1 MQGNLMKHPF
11 SSYRKLFP
19 ILERTAQL
27 SSCSQSA
34 LSLPVRQAIDDYL
47 DVWLRRGA
55 DWGYWMEQVALAR
68 AEFARMIHADADDIA
83 VLGSVSDA
91 ASSIASTLRF
101 EPGRD
106 TVVTTTLDFPSLCHV
121 WLAQQPRGAQ
131 VRLVQAQAGETRAAE
146 RIIEAIDART
156 ALVSVS
162 QACYYDGQIVD
173 IAATGRA
180 ARASGAIQF
189 VDAYQSAGSLDID
202 VRAQDVDVLAAGAQK
217 YLLGIPGIAFLYV
230 RPALARQLTPTV
242 TGWFGRVDPFAFDP
256 AGLDF
261 ADGAA
266 RFNTGTPPMMCAS
279 VARASMG
286 LLNEI
291 GIPPIEAYLAE
302 LSAVALEEAARLGLS
317 VASPALPAAK
327 GPNTAIRVPGNAAAL
342 ETQMLKAGYVV
353 SARNDV
359 VRIAPH
365 FYNTADE
372 VVGALRALAQLTR

>member
-1 MQGNLMKHPF
+1 MNHPF

-19 ILERTAQL
+19 ILDNAVQL

-47 DVWLRRGA
+47 DIWVRRGA

-68 AEFARMIHADADDIA
+68 AEFARMIHADVDDVA

-91 ASSIASTLRF
+91 ASSIASALRF
-101 EPGRD
+101 D
-106 TVVTTTLDFPSLCHV
+106 TERRGIVTTTLDFPSICHV

-131 VRLVQAQAGETRAAE
+131 VRFVQAEAGNTGTTD
-146 RIIEAIDART
+146 RIIEAIDPRT

-162 QACYYDGQIVD
+162 HACFYDGQIVD
-173 IAATGRA
+173 ISATGRA
-180 ARASGAIQF
+180 AREHGAIQF
-189 VDAYQSAGSLDID
+189 IDAYQSAGSIAID
-202 VRAQDVDVLAAGAQK
+202 VREQGVDILASGAQK

-230 RPALARQLTPTV
+230 RPELAKRLTPTV
-242 TGWFGRVDPFAFDP
+242 TGWFGRVNPFEFNP
-256 AGLDF
+256 AKLDF
-261 ADGAA
+261 AAGAA

-291 GIPPIEAYLAE
+291 GIPAIETYLAQ
-302 LSAVALEEAARLGLS
+302 LSAVAIEEAARLGLS
-317 VASPALPAAK
+317 VASPKTPSAK
-327 GPNTAIRVPGNAAAL
+327 GANTAIRIPNAAQVEAK
-342 ETQMLKAGYVV
+342 MLQAGYVV

-359 VRIAPH
+359 IRVAPH
-365 FYNTADE
+365 FYNTADD
-372 VVGALRALAQLTR
+372 VVGALRELARLTR

>member
-1 MQGNLMKHPF
+1 MKHPF

-19 ILERTAQL
+19 ILAHTAQL

-47 DVWLRRGA
+47 DVWVRRGA

-68 AEFARMIHADADDIA
+68 AEFARMIHADANDVA

-91 ASSIASTLRF
+91 ASSIASALRF

-106 TVVTTTLDFPSLCHV
+106 TIVTTTLDFPSLCHV

-131 VRLVQAQAGETRAAE
+131 VRFVQGQPGEARAAD
-146 RIIEAIDART
+146 RIVEAIDERT

-162 QACYYDGQIVD
+162 QACFYDGQIVD
-173 IAATGRA
+173 ITATGRA
-180 ARASGAIQF
+180 ARARGAIQF
-189 VDAYQSAGSLDID
+189 VDAYQSAGSIDID

-256 AGLDF
+256 TRLDF
-261 ADGAA
+261 AEGAA

-279 VARASMG
+279 VARASMA
-286 LLNEI
+286 LLNEV
-291 GIPPIEAYLAE
+291 GIPAIESYLAE
-302 LSAVALEEAARLGLS
+302 LSAVALEEAAQLGLS
-317 VASPALPAAK
+317 VASPTAPGGK
-327 GPNTAIRVPGNAAAL
+327 GANTAIRVPHAAEVEA
-342 ETQMLKAGYVV
+342 QMLKAGYVV

-372 VVGALRALAQLTR
+372 VVGALRELARLTR